1 MKAYNDCISCFLIQA
16 LKVSRIT
23 SKDEKVH
30 RQILNKV
37 MERLIHVSL
46 EVSPPEIA
54 QTVYSTIKEITKNP
68 DPYKEAKQR
77 QNKLAMAIYPEI
89 KAMIAESKDPLFLS
103 VRLAIAGNIIDLG
116 INKEIKDI
124 KREVISCFKKPLSI
138 NHYAKFKEKLN
149 NSEILL
155 YLGDNAGEIVFD
167 KILIEEIKKVKEIKV
182 YFVVRGAPII
192 NDATVEDANFVMM
205 EEVAKVVSNGFDAP
219 ATILSKSLP
228 IIPKLFSQADMI
240 ISKGQGNYEALSD
253 EEKNIFFLLKVKCP
267 IVSRDLGVVEGSGI
281 LKSQI

>member
-1 MKAYNDCISCFLIQA
+1 
-16 LKVSRIT
+16 
-23 SKDEKVH
+23 
-30 RQILNKV
+30 